1 MQKKDIKKIFS
12 SHISVPFG
20 TKPPS
25 AVLVPLMEK
34 ENGINVVFTQRA
46 LHMIHQPGD
55 ICFPGG
61 HHENDETAEE
71 TAIRET
77 YEELGIKKR
86 KHRNNRQTRLY
97 AYKIRCICNTFYRLF
112 KKYR

>member
-34 ENGINVVFTQRA
+34 ENGSLSKISKIV
-46 LHMIHQPGD
+46 
-55 ICFPGG
+55 
-61 HHENDETAEE
+61 
-71 TAIRET
+71 
-77 YEELGIKKR
+77 GISRSTLWR
-86 KHRNNRQTRLY
+86 KVNKN
-97 AYKIRCICNTFYRLF
+97 KE
-112 KKYR
+112 